1 MVTYI
6 TINAQNSSGISARER
21 SGFLTKTTRPKAR
34 DACDILIINAKEL
47 LTLAAPNVG
56 PRTGKAMRELGIV
69 HDGALA
75 IREGRIVAVGTT
87 REISRVFKAGYVINA
102 QGKTVLPGFVDP
114 HTHLVFAG
122 SREDE
127 FQMRVEGAS
136 NMEISDAGDGVFTT
150 VKETRRARVEAL
162 VELGLERLDAMLTHG
177 TTTVEAKSGY
187 GLTSTDELKI
197 LEATKRLN
205 QLHSVNV
212 VSTFMGAN
220 TVPPEFLG
228 NTDAYVDLVVNEMVP
243 RVAAKGL
250 AEFCDV
256 CCAKSYF
263 TLEQAKRVL
272 VKGKGSGLKPKVH
285 ADQLG
290 KWGGA
295 EFAAD
300 VGAVSA
306 EHLVCSS
313 AQGVRALA
321 AKGVVAVLLPAV
333 AFSLMTDKYAD
344 ARLMI
349 DNGVPVALGT
359 GFDAGCWVENQQ
371 LIIAMACHF
380 MHMMPSE
387 AITAATVNAAYAVN
401 RAGEVGTLEVGKR
414 ADIVVLN
421 VPNHKSLGYRFGVNL
436 VDKVIK
442 NGRLAVDR
450 EKQDEP
456 IFLSKTE

>member
-1 MVTYI
+1 M
-6 TINAQNSSGISARER
+6 
-21 SGFLTKTTRPKAR
+21 
-34 DACDILIINAKEL
+34 IINAKEM
-47 LTLAAPNVG
+47 LTLAAPNAG

-87 REISRVFKAGYVINA
+87 REVSRVFKAGYVINA

-127 FQMRVEGAS
+127 FQLRVEGAS
-136 NMEISDAGDGVFTT
+136 GMEISDAGDGIFTT

-162 VELGLERLDAMLTHG
+162 VELGLERLEAMLTHG

-187 GLTSTDELKI
+187 GLTTSDELKI

-212 VSTFMGAN
+212 VSTLMGAN
-220 TVPPEFLG
+220 AIPPEFSG
-228 NTDAYVDLVVNEMVP
+228 NPDAYIDLVVGEMIP
-243 RVAAKGL
+243 KVAAKGL

-256 CCAKSYF
+256 SCAKGVFS
-263 TLEQAKRVL
+263 LEQAKRVL
-272 VKGKGSGLKPKVH
+272 VKGKGCGLKPKVH

-290 KWGGA
+290 KLGGA

-306 EHLVCSS
+306 EHLVFSS
-313 AQGVRALA
+313 TQGVRALA

-333 AFSLMTDKYAD
+333 AFSMMTGKYAD

-359 GFDAGCWVENQQ
+359 GFDPGCWVENQQ
-371 LIIAMACHF
+371 LVIAMACHF
-380 MHMMPSE
+380 MHMTPSE

-401 RAGEVGTLEVGKR
+401 RASEVGTLEVGKR
-414 ADIVVLN
+414 ADAVVLS
-421 VPNHKSLGYRFGVNL
+421 VPNHKFLGYRFGVNL

-456 IFLSKTE
+456 IFMSKTE

>member
-1 MVTYI
+1 M
-6 TINAQNSSGISARER
+6 SKG
-21 SGFLTKTTRPKAR
+21 TRPKAK
-34 DACDILIINAKEL
+34 DGCDILIINAKEL
-47 LTLAAPNVG
+47 LTLANANAG
-56 PRTGKAMRELGIV
+56 PRTGKQMQELGIIR
-69 HDGALA
+69 DGALA
-75 IREGRIVAVGTT
+75 IREGRIAAVGST
-87 REISRVFKAGYVINA
+87 REVSRAFKAGYVINA

-114 HTHLVFAG
+114 HTHLIFAG

-127 FQMRVEGAS
+127 FQMRAEGAS
-136 NMEISDAGDGVFTT
+136 SREISDSGGGVLTT
-150 VKETRRARVEAL
+150 VKETRRARVETL
-162 VELGLERLDAMLTHG
+162 VESGLERLDAMLTHG

-187 GLTSTDELKI
+187 GLTSSDELKI

-212 VSTFMGAN
+212 VSTLMGAN
-220 TVPPEFLG
+220 AVPPEFSG
-228 NTDAYVDLVVNEMVP
+228 NPDAYVDLMVGEMIP
-243 RVAAKGL
+243 KVAAKGL

-256 CCAKSYF
+256 ACEKGVFS
-263 TLEQAKRVL
+263 LEQAKRVL
-272 VKGKGSGLKPKVH
+272 VKGKSCGLKPKVH
-285 ADQLG
+285 ADQLD
-290 KWGGA
+290 KLGGA

-306 EHLVCSS
+306 EHLVFSS
-313 AQGVRALA
+313 VQGVRALA

-333 AFSLMTDKYAD
+333 AFSMMTDKYAD

-349 DNGVPVALGT
+349 DNEVPVALGT

-380 MHMMPSE
+380 MRMTPSE

-401 RAGEVGTLEVGKR
+401 REGEVGTLEVGKR
-414 ADIVVLN
+414 ADVLVLN
-421 VPNHKSLGYRFGVNL
+421 APNHKFLGYRFGVNL

-442 NGRLAVDR
+442 NGRLAVDK